1 MFENFYFYISFIYAN
16 LENNYLIY
24 LFIYFFSLVIFFSF
38 SLPGGPIFL
47 IVSGFFF
54 GFTLGFF
61 INIISILI
69 GSYVFVFF
77 FKNIYKKIFNRFY
90 YNFSNKINSYLK
102 HSSYEYLILIRLV
115 TGTPLF
121 IQNLFLAFINVSKIK
136 FLITSFFGFIPIIIV
151 CTYFGS
157 KLHNFYEIENIK
169 YTEIISKDFIILLMM
184 IICLLIIRIIFKKKL
199 KNHK

>member
-69 GSYVFVFF
+69 GSYFFIFFAKHF
-77 FKNIYKKIFNRFY
+77 FKKFFYKLYLK
-90 YNFSNKINSYLK
+90 FSNKLNKLIK
-102 HSSYEYLILIRLV
+102 RSSYEYLIMIRLIQ
-115 TGTPLF
+115 GNPLF
-121 IQNLFLAFINVSKIK
+121 IQNLCLSFLNISKTKFI
-136 FLITSFFGFIPIIIV
+136 FTSFVGFTPVIIIF
-151 CTYFGS
+151 TYFGS
-157 KLHNFYEIENIK
+157 KLLEIYEIKNIK
-169 YTEIISKDFIILLMM
+169 YNDIFSKEFI
-184 IICLLIIRIIFKKKL
+184 LIIIIFILFLIFRIIYNYKRK
-199 KNHK
+199 